1 MKFKQNKIIYYNK
14 FKKKRM
20 KIPLYIKTI
29 MNQSKNQATKI
40 NFKVFRINI
49 NNIKNKKTNEF
60 YILLNYCSIISV
72 IKFL

>member
-29 MNQSKNQATKI
+29 MN
-40 NFKVFRINI
+40 
-49 NNIKNKKTNEF
+49 
-60 YILLNYCSIISV
+60 
-72 IKFL
+72 